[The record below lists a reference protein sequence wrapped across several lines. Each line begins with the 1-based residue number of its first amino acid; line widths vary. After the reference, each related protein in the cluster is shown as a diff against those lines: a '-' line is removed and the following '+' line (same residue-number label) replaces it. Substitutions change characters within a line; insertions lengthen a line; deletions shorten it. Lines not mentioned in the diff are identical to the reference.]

1 MANENIGKKLTKAEL
16 VDALV
21 EKLTADGKNYSKA
34 EAQRVLETVIG
45 LVADKLTSGNI
56 VELRGLGVFS
66 PKLRPERVGRN
77 PRTGESITTPAHYAL
92 AFKAGSEIKNNL
104 KNLK

>member
-16 VDALV
+16 VEALTG
-21 EKLTADGKNYSKA
+21 KLNAEGKGYSKA
-34 EAQRVLETVIG
+34 EAQRVLESVIG
-45 LVADKLTSGNI
+45 LVSEKLVEGNT
-56 VELRGLGVFS
+56 VELRGLGIFS